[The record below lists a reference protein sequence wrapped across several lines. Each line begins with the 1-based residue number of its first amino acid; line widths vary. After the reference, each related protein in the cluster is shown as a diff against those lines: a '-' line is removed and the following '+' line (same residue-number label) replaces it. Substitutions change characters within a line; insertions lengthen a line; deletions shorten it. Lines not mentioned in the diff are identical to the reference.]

1 MCASLLEMICG
12 KDHQIIA
19 GHACPAECVGL
30 ARHARE
36 YKPAIATFWIDL
48 FG

>member
-1 MCASLLEMICG
+1 MCAALLEMICS
-12 KDHQIIA
+12 KKHQIIE
-19 GHACPAECVGL
+19 GHARPADCADL